1 MTLQPC
7 ALLKIYSQRRGWT
20 SLCILLLASLT
31 LKMVPTLLAR
41 AGTSTVKNKNGPNYV
56 QSDHISG
63 WGETG
68 VNDASTEKLQET
80 EVLIVQSSKC
90 VEKIADAEGVDESLI
105 VCTEGA
111 GTRTGPCPVFLKIS
125 WKVD

>member
-7 ALLKIYSQRRGWT
+7 ALLKIHSQRTGWT

-68 VNDASTEKLQET
+68 VNDTSTEKLQET
-80 EVLIVQSSKC
+80 EVPIVRSSKC
-90 VEKIADAEGVDESLI
+90 VKKMAEADAEDADESLI
-105 VCTEGA
+105 VCAGGA
-111 GTRTGPCPVFLKIS
+111 GKGPCKVFLTIF
-125 WKVD
+125 WKGD

>member
-1 MTLQPC
+1 
-7 ALLKIYSQRRGWT
+7 
-20 SLCILLLASLT
+20 
-31 LKMVPTLLAR
+31 MVPTLLTR
-41 AGTSTVKNKNGPNYV
+41 SGTSTVKNKNGPNYV

-68 VNDASTEKLQET
+68 VNDASTGTQETSTEKLQET
-80 EVLIVQSSKC
+80 EVPIVPSSKC
-90 VEKIADAEGVDESLI
+90 VQKMADAEGVDESLI